1 MLKFLLVPL
10 LVFNL
15 FLYANEMPSSQ
26 EDLQVND
33 VCDTLYDQ
41 CIEKCDEKETEN
53 VACYSK
59 CENIYEECVIKQ
71 EQQIQQQ

>member
-1 MLKFLLVPL
+1 MLKYLLVPL
-10 LVFNL
+10 MVFNL
-15 FLYANEMPSSQ
+15 WAYANDGQAVE

-41 CIEKCDEKETEN
+41 CIIQCDEKETEN

-59 CENIYEECVIKQ
+59 CETIYEECLIKK
-71 EQQIQQQ
+71 EQTEQ